1 MRGLRRFAVAALGLA
16 LLAAAWPLYRAP
28 AMGMMLSTIT
38 FCQ

>member
-1 MRGLRRFAVAALGLA
+1 MTGLYRVALAALGLA

-28 AMGMMLSTIT
+28 AMGMMLSAVT